1 MVSEPPRKSISK
13 EGNKLNDALSY
24 RLITS
29 SSRYAFLP
37 LIYPVYPAKRLKRSG
52 AKSSGLIS
60 PNLYAGR
67 KITIPCNW
75 VVSTGRIN
83 NTAESLSRSLAS
95 FVQVCSFPRWNTPGK
110 RLTLARYPR
119 VSAYPRAFARGT
131 SLSLARDVLPSG
143 LRER

>member
-13 EGNKLNDALSY
+13 EGNQLNDALPY

-83 NTAESLSRSLAS
+83 NTAESLSRFSC
-95 FVQVCSFPRWNTPGK
+95 FVRSGLFVSTVEYTRKTVNAGSVS
-110 RLTLARYPR
+110 ARVR
-119 VSAYPRAFARGT
+119 VSASVRAWHKSKLG
-131 SLSLARDVLPSG
+131 P
-143 LRER
+143 